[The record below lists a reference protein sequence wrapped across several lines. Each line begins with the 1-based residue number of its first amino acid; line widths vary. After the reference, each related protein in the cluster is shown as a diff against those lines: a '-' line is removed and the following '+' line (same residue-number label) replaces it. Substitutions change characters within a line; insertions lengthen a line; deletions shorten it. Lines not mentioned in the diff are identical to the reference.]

1 MLVRCAGCHR
11 VTREADQLVLKR
23 RNTTRT
29 KLQKRELNP
38 SIVKGL
44 TL

>member
-11 VTREADQLVLKR
+11 VTREAGQLVLKR

-44 TL
+44 AL